1 MRIAYIQQRHIFEI
15 HKVNGTGERRPIMQA
30 ANSFLVQNVVGRI
43 THGLIGLDIFLNE
56 KRSNDYLEDFLTL
69 EEEEIKE
76 ALATASLKTGLIP
89 TSPAKLSEEEEA
101 LILCVAKTK
110 RLISTLEKAGSEEDV
125 EKAISELGVRLDVI
139 YRAMLRK

>member
-1 MRIAYIQQRHIFEI
+1 
-15 HKVNGTGERRPIMQA
+15 MQA
-30 ANSFLVQNVVGRI
+30 TNSFLVQNVVGRI

-76 ALATASLKTGLIP
+76 ALATASLKIGLIP
-89 TSPAKLSEEEEA
+89 TAPAKLSEEEEA
-101 LILCVAKTK
+101 LIQCVAKTK
-110 RLISTLEKAGSEEDV
+110 RLISTLEKAGSEEEV
-125 EKAISELGVRLDVI
+125 ERAISELGVRLDVI